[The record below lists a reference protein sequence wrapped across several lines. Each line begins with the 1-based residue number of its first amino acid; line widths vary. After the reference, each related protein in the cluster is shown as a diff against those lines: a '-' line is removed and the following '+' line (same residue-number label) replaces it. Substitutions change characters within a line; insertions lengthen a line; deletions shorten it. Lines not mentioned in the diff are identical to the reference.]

1 MVQANLSEKLFKPS
15 FKHPET
21 STLIPRAHHSTSA
34 MHSALEGSDNSA
46 WYRMINRLMW
56 IWRGVAPLDIEEVL
70 SRIAAS
76 TAQRSDDAL
85 LDTVIGYRG
94 GNWIYEWVVQGMR
107 WQQQATESESELD
120 DETKGQCWLKAAALY
135 SIAAYPHLKGDEL
148 AEQAQTMAN
157 RAYEEAADLLSY
169 ELKTLSIPIDGGGT
183 LTGFLHLP
191 SQGSAPFPTVLVCGS
206 LDLLQSDYYRLFH
219 DYLAPAGM
227 AMLTIDMP
235 SVGFSSRWKLD
246 QDSSFLHQQVLK
258 ALPDV
263 PWVDHTRVGA
273 FGFRFG
279 ANIAVRLAYL
289 ESPRLKAVAC
299 LGPVVHSLLAG
310 AVRQQD
316 VPDMYM
322 DILASRLGMPSSTD
336 AALKA
341 EMGRYSLKTQ
351 GLLGRRCPTAM
362 LSAYWKDD
370 VLSPKEES
378 ELIVNSSSQGKLLE
392 VKASPVYESFHLCL
406 QQISHWLGHQ
416 LQ

>member
-1 MVQANLSEKLFKPS
+1 
-15 FKHPET
+15 
-21 STLIPRAHHSTSA
+21 
-34 MHSALEGSDNSA
+34 
-46 WYRMINRLMW
+46 
-56 IWRGVAPLDIEEVL
+56 
-70 SRIAAS
+70 
-76 TAQRSDDAL
+76 
-85 LDTVIGYRG
+85 
-94 GNWIYEWVVQGMR
+94 
-107 WQQQATESESELD
+107 
-120 DETKGQCWLKAAALY
+120 
-135 SIAAYPHLKGDEL
+135 
-148 AEQAQTMAN
+148 
-157 RAYEEAADLLSY
+157 
-169 ELKTLSIPIDGGGT
+169 
-183 LTGFLHLP
+183 
-191 SQGSAPFPTVLVCGS
+191 
-206 LDLLQSDYYRLFH
+206 
-219 DYLAPAGM
+219 
-227 AMLTIDMP
+227 MLTIDMP